1 MQTLLLWVG
10 KTNDSRLKSLIE
22 DYAQRINRYQ
32 PLEMLT
38 LPELKIK
45 GKLPETIQKEKEG
58 KLILEKIKKGD
69 YVILLDEKG
78 KSFDSQKFSLYINKK
93 RASSSKRM
101 VFVIGGPY
109 GFSEEIYAI
118 SNEKIALSD
127 MTFSH
132 QMIRLFFLE
141 QLYRANTILNNEPYH
156 HQ

>member
-1 MQTLLLWVG
+1 MHSLLLWVG
-10 KTNDSRLKSLIE
+10 KTNDSRLKSLTE
-22 DYAQRINRYQ
+22 DYTQRINRYQ
-32 PLEMLT
+32 PLEILT

-45 GKLPETIQKEKEG
+45 GKLPEKIQKEKEG
-58 KLILEKIKKGD
+58 KLIVEKIKKGD
-69 YVILLDEKG
+69 FVILLDEKG
-78 KSFDSQKFSLYINKK
+78 KSFDSQNFSEYLNKK

-109 GFSEEIYAI
+109 GFSDEIYAI
-118 SNEKIALSD
+118 ANEKIALSD

-132 QMIRLFFLE
+132 QMVRLLFLE

>member
-10 KTNDSRLKSLIE
+10 KTNDSRLKSLTE
-22 DYAQRINRYQ
+22 DYTQRINRYQ
-32 PLEMLT
+32 PLEILT

-45 GKLPETIQKEKEG
+45 GKLPEKIQKEKEG
-58 KLILEKIKKGD
+58 KLIVEKIKKGD
-69 YVILLDEKG
+69 FVILLDEKG
-78 KSFDSQKFSLYINKK
+78 KSFDSQNFSEYLNKK

-109 GFSEEIYAI
+109 GFSDEIYAI
-118 SNEKIALSD
+118 ANEKIALSD

-132 QMIRLFFLE
+132 QMVRLLFLE
-141 QLYRANTILNNEPYH
+141 QLYRANTILNNDPYH

>member
-58 KLILEKIKKGD
+58 KLILEKNKKGD

-78 KSFDSQKFSLYINKK
+78 K
-93 RASSSKRM
+93 
-101 VFVIGGPY
+101 
-109 GFSEEIYAI
+109 
-118 SNEKIALSD
+118 
-127 MTFSH
+127 
-132 QMIRLFFLE
+132 
-141 QLYRANTILNNEPYH
+141 
-156 HQ
+156 

>member
-10 KTNDSRLKSLIE
+10 KTNDSRLKSLTE
-22 DYAQRINRYQ
+22 DYTQRINRYQ
-32 PLEMLT
+32 PLEILT

-45 GKLPETIQKEKEG
+45 GKLPEKIQKEKEG
-58 KLILEKIKKGD
+58 KLIVEKIKKGD
-69 YVILLDEKG
+69 FVILLDEKG
-78 KSFDSQKFSLYINKK
+78 KSFDSQNFSEYLNKK

-109 GFSEEIYAI
+109 GFSDEIYAI
-118 SNEKIALSD
+118 ANEKIALSD

-132 QMIRLFFLE
+132 QMVRLLFLE